1 MIVKMKKVSIVVFDR
16 FREQSLKALRRLG
29 LVHIE
34 SRPVSSDTLNRFSEQ
49 KTQLERARLLLPE
62 PGKKE
67 LKKQQKEQK
76 RKNKALKKQQRGQ
89 IASAA
94 AVNDEDLDG
103 CLEIADEVVDLTEKI
118 RLTEEQID
126 KLTKEQQ
133 RLDGWGGY
141 DPEEIRELADKGIF
155 ISLYEL
161 STEEF
166 KRLPEELDWLVIAQ
180 NKSAVR
186 LAVVT
191 IGTEPALD
199 FEAEAIGEMGRKEL
213 LQHLEGNRKELQGLR
228 HRLQHLAGE
237 RVRIQA
243 VLHRLDRKIEFEEVR
258 TGMVGEGELSYLS
271 GYVPAKR
278 SEALKRAASEN
289 GWALLVDDPAE
300 DDPVPT
306 LVENPRWIRII
317 RPMFSLME
325 TTPGYREFDISFIF
339 LLFFSL
345 FFAML
350 IGDAGYGIIL
360 FLLTLIARLA
370 MLKRPGGVF
379 SLLFVLSGAT
389 IIWGA
394 LSGTWFGVE
403 SLARHPLL
411 SRIVVP
417 QIASF
422 GVQNT
427 KTVMFLCF
435 VIGAVHLSIARLINF
450 FRNLPKLVA
459 FSELGW
465 LSILWGMF
473 FVTRY
478 IVLQQ
483 PLNPVGIW
491 LIAAGIILV
500 VVFGE
505 QKGKFLKGV
514 LFGMLRLPLS
524 LLDSI
529 GSFSNIVSYVR
540 LFAVG
545 LATVAVATNFNAMA
559 AEVGFAIPSGL
570 ISAFILFFGHTL
582 NIIMGAMSVIVH
594 GVRLNMLEFS
604 GQLGMEW
611 TGVPYKPFQ
620 ETEAETPDGERRN
633 V

>member
-16 FREQSLKALRRLG
+16 FREQSLKALRKLG

-34 SRPVSSDTLNRFSEQ
+34 SRLVSSDELALFAEQ
-49 KTQLERARLLLPE
+49 NTQLERAWLLLPE
-62 PGKKE
+62 ETKKE
-67 LKKQQKEQK
+67 RKRREKKQKRDRK
-76 RKNKALKKQQRGQ
+76 RKKDKRLRRKRERAPTETR
-89 IASAA
+89 ATE
-94 AVNDEDLDG
+94 EDVDG
-103 CLEIADEVVDLTEKI
+103 CVEIAQEVVELTEKI
-118 RLTEEQID
+118 RVIHEKIERLIR
-126 KLTKEQQ
+126 EQQ
-133 RLDGWGGY
+133 RLDLWGGY
-141 DPEEIRELADKGIF
+141 DPKEIRELAEKGVY
-155 ISLYEL
+155 ISLYQL
-161 STEEF
+161 SPEEF
-166 KRLPEELDWLVIAQ
+166 KQLPEDLDRFVLERT
-180 NKSAVR
+180 KSFVR
-186 LAVVT
+186 LAVVSL
-191 IGTEPALD
+191 GSEPSLD
-199 FEAEAIGEMGRKEL
+199 FETVAIGEKGRAEL
-213 LQHLEGNRKELQGLR
+213 QQELDGAGNELQGLE
-228 HRLQHLAGE
+228 HRLQHLSGE
-237 RVRIQA
+237 RHRIQT
-243 VLHRLDRKIEFEEVR
+243 VMRRLNNKIEFEQVR
-258 TGMVGEGELSYLS
+258 AGMVGEGQLSYLT

-278 SEALKRAASEN
+278 ADALKRAASEN
-289 GWALLVDDPAE
+289 GWALLVDEPAE

-317 RPMFSLME
+317 RPMFQLME

-350 IGDAGYGIIL
+350 IGDAGYGIVL
-360 FLLTLIARLA
+360 FVLTLVARLA
-370 MLKRPGGVF
+370 MPRRPGGVF
-379 SLLFVLSGAT
+379 SLLFVLSAAT
-389 IIWGA
+389 IVWGA

-403 SLARHPLL
+403 ALARQPLL
-411 SRIVVP
+411 SRIVIP

-422 GVQNT
+422 GVENT
-427 KTVMFLCF
+427 KKVMFLCF

-450 FRNLPKLVA
+450 FRGLPGLVA

-478 IVLQQ
+478 IVLQEA
-483 PLNPVGIW
+483 LNPMGIW
-491 LIAAGIILV
+491 LVGAGILLV

-505 QKGKFLKGV
+505 QKGKFFKGV
-514 LFGMLRLPLS
+514 AFGLLRLPLS

-545 LATVAVATNFNAMA
+545 LATVAVASNFNAMA
-559 AEVGFAIPSGL
+559 AEVGFGIPSGL

-620 ETEAETPDGERRN
+620 ETEGEE
-633 V
+633 

>member
-16 FREQSLKALRRLG
+16 FREQSLKALRKLG

-34 SRPVSSDTLNRFSEQ
+34 SRPSSSDELALFAEQ
-49 KTQLERARLLLPE
+49 NTQLERAWLLLPE
-62 PGKKE
+62 ETKKE
-67 LKKQQKEQK
+67 RKRREKKQKRDKK
-76 RKNKALKKQQRGQ
+76 RKKDKRLRRKRERTPTATR
-89 IASAA
+89 ATE
-94 AVNDEDLDG
+94 EDVDG
-103 CLEIADEVVDLTEKI
+103 CVEIAQEVVELTEKI
-118 RLTEEQID
+118 RVIHEKIERLIR
-126 KLTKEQQ
+126 EQQ
-133 RLDGWGGY
+133 RLDLWGGY
-141 DPEEIRELADKGIF
+141 DPKEIRELAEKGVY
-155 ISLYEL
+155 ISLYQL
-161 STEEF
+161 SPEEF
-166 KRLPEELDWLVIAQ
+166 KQLPEDLDRFVLERT
-180 NKSAVR
+180 KSFVR
-186 LAVVT
+186 LAVVSL
-191 IGTEPALD
+191 GSEPSLD
-199 FEAEAIGEMGRKEL
+199 FETAAIGEKGRAELQQELDGAGKEL
-213 LQHLEGNRKELQGLR
+213 RGLE
-228 HRLQHLAGE
+228 HRLQLLAGE
-237 RVRIQA
+237 RSRIQD
-243 VLHRLDRKIEFEEVR
+243 VMRRLNNKMEFEQVR
-258 TGMVGEGELSYLS
+258 AGMVGEGQLSYLT

-278 SEALKRAASEN
+278 ADALRRAASEN
-289 GWALLVDDPAE
+289 GWALLVDEPAE

-317 RPMFSLME
+317 RPMFQLME

-360 FLLTLIARLA
+360 FVLTLVARLA
-370 MLKRPGGVF
+370 MPRRPGGVF
-379 SLLFVLSGAT
+379 SLLFVLSAAT
-389 IIWGA
+389 IVWGA

-403 SLARHPLL
+403 ALARQPLL
-411 SRIVVP
+411 SRIVIP

-422 GVQNT
+422 GVENT
-427 KTVMFLCF
+427 KKVMFLCF

-450 FRNLPKLVA
+450 FRGLPGLVA

-478 IVLQQ
+478 IVLQEA
-483 PLNPVGIW
+483 LNPMGIW
-491 LIAAGIILV
+491 LVGAGILLV

-505 QKGKFLKGV
+505 QKGKFFKGV
-514 LFGMLRLPLS
+514 AFGLLRLPLS

-529 GSFSNIVSYVR
+529 SSFSNIVSYVR

-559 AEVGFAIPSGL
+559 AEVGFGIPSGL

-620 ETEAETPDGERRN
+620 ETEGEE
-633 V
+633 

>member
-16 FREQSLKALRRLG
+16 FREQSLKALRKLG

-34 SRPVSSDTLNRFSEQ
+34 SRPSSSDELALFAEQ
-49 KTQLERARLLLPE
+49 NTQLERAWLLLPE
-62 PGKKE
+62 ETKKE
-67 LKKQQKEQK
+67 RKRREKKQKRDRK
-76 RKNKALKKQQRGQ
+76 RKKDKRLRRKRERAPTETR
-89 IASAA
+89 ATE
-94 AVNDEDLDG
+94 EDVDG
-103 CLEIADEVVDLTEKI
+103 CVEIAQEVVELTEKI
-118 RLTEEQID
+118 RVIHEKIERLIR
-126 KLTKEQQ
+126 EQQ
-133 RLDGWGGY
+133 RLDLWGGY
-141 DPEEIRELADKGIF
+141 DPKEIRELAEKGVY
-155 ISLYEL
+155 ISLYQL
-161 STEEF
+161 GPEEF
-166 KRLPEELDWLVIAQ
+166 KQLPEDLDRFVLERT
-180 NKSAVR
+180 KSFVR
-186 LAVVT
+186 LAVVSL
-191 IGTEPALD
+191 GSEPSLD
-199 FEAEAIGEMGRKEL
+199 FETVAIGEKGRAEL
-213 LQHLEGNRKELQGLR
+213 QQELDGAGNELQGLE

-237 RVRIQA
+237 RPRIQT
-243 VLHRLDRKIEFEEVR
+243 VMRRLNNKIEFEQVR
-258 TGMVGEGELSYLS
+258 AGMVGEGQLSYLT

-278 SEALKRAASEN
+278 ADALKRAASEN

-317 RPMFSLME
+317 RPMFQLME

-360 FLLTLIARLA
+360 FVLTLVARLA
-370 MLKRPGGVF
+370 MPRRPGGVF
-379 SLLFVLSGAT
+379 SLLFVLSAAT
-389 IIWGA
+389 IVWGA

-403 SLARHPLL
+403 ALARQPLL
-411 SRIVVP
+411 SRIVIP

-422 GVQNT
+422 GVENT
-427 KTVMFLCF
+427 KKVMFLCF

-450 FRNLPKLVA
+450 FRGLPGLVA

-478 IVLQQ
+478 IVLQEA
-483 PLNPVGIW
+483 LNPMGIW
-491 LIAAGIILV
+491 LVGAGILLV

-505 QKGKFLKGV
+505 QKGKFFKGV
-514 LFGMLRLPLS
+514 AFGLLRLPLS

-529 GSFSNIVSYVR
+529 SSFSNIVSYVR

-559 AEVGFAIPSGL
+559 AEVGFGIPSGL

-620 ETEAETPDGERRN
+620 ETEGEE
-633 V
+633 